1 MNPEQMRMMQ
11 QMQGGQQMPPQQMP
25 MPRPQQQGG
34 GKPKQVPWYDQFGW
48 WTVVGLIIVGCLV
61 ALVFLPPLK

>member
-11 QMQGGQQMPPQQMP
+11 QMQGGQQPQPMPPQMPKQQM
-25 MPRPQQQGG
+25 RSVG
-34 GKPKQVPWYDQFGW
+34 KQVPWYDRFGW
-48 WTVVGLIIVGCLV
+48 WTVAGLIIVGCLV